1 MGPAMRALARGD
13 DERGVD
19 LFVTAVLGREAA
31 AAMSDTMRQQSRD
44 NVQPFKARLRAG
56 FPAFSAADARRI
68 PVPALVVT
76 GERSASVLRLI
87 AATLAE
93 LMPRAERIDIPD
105 ASHLMYET
113 HPEAFNAA
121 LLDFLSRHRSR

>member
-1 MGPAMRALARGD
+1 M
-13 DERGVD
+13 
-19 LFVTAVLGREAA
+19 
-31 AAMSDTMRQQSRD
+31 
-44 NVQPFKARLRAG
+44 RAG
-56 FPAFSAADARRI
+56 FPAFSPADARRI